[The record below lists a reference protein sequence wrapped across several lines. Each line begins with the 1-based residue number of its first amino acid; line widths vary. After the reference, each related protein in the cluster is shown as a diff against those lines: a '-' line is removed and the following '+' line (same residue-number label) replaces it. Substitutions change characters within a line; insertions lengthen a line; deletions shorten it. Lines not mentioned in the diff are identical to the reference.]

1 MTGFES
7 LRRTADRLRRP
18 EHTGENRCLPCTALN
33 AAIVGVAAFAL
44 SRRNRPLGVLALA
57 AGAALI
63 SLRGYVV
70 PGTPRFAPALVDP
83 LPVEFDHGPSAGV
96 ESGLTADVKS
106 GSTADVESDSLAD
119 DRDPE
124 AMMAALV
131 DADVI
136 APDGDQLYL
145 DDAFRAAW
153 EDRMAELR
161 ALSGRELAARTAAAS
176 HDSVEGEFHGE
187 RVLLA
192 GDRDAWLSRAVAIA
206 ETAAIETL
214 ADRDLSHELRVQA
227 AEPLRTFVRT
237 CPVCGGDVTDTTL
250 RNCCGGPGGVSG
262 NPERPVRACADCD
275 AVVFADLS

>member
-96 ESGLTADVKS
+96 ESG
-106 GSTADVESDSLAD
+106 STADVESDSLAD

-124 AMMAALV
+124 ATMAALV

-153 EDRMAELR
+153 EDRMA
-161 ALSGRELAARTAAAS
+161 
-176 HDSVEGEFHGE
+176 
-187 RVLLA
+187 
-192 GDRDAWLSRAVAIA
+192 
-206 ETAAIETL
+206 
-214 ADRDLSHELRVQA
+214 
-227 AEPLRTFVRT
+227 
-237 CPVCGGDVTDTTL
+237 
-250 RNCCGGPGGVSG
+250 
-262 NPERPVRACADCD
+262 
-275 AVVFADLS
+275 

>member
-1 MTGFES
+1 MIRFES
-7 LRRTADRLRRP
+7 LRRTADGLRRP
-18 EHTGENRCLPCTALN
+18 EYTGENRCLPCTVLN

-44 SRRNRPLGVLALA
+44 SRRNRPLGFLALA

-83 LPVEFDHGPSAGV
+83 LPVAFGHESPTGV
-96 ESGLTADVKS
+96 ESG
-106 GSTADVESDSLAD
+106 SLAD

-124 AMMAALV
+124 AMMTALV
-131 DADVI
+131 EAGVVE
-136 APDGDQLYL
+136 PDGDRLYL
-145 DDAFRAAW
+145 DDAFQTAF

-161 ALSGRELAARTAAAS
+161 DLPGEELAARTAAAS
-176 HDSVEGEFHGE
+176 HSSVEGEFHDE

-192 GDRDAWLSRAVAIA
+192 GDWDAWLSPAVAIA
-206 ETAAIETL
+206 ETAAVETL
-214 ADRDLSHELRVQA
+214 ADQGISHDLRVQA
-227 AEPLRTFVRT
+227 AEPLRTFVST

-275 AVVFADLS
+275 AVVFTDMS

>member
-18 EHTGENRCLPCTALN
+18 EYTGENRCLPCTVLN
-33 AAIVGVAAFAL
+33 AAIVGVAAIAL
-44 SRRNRPLGVLALA
+44 SRRNRPLGVLALV

-70 PGTPRFAPALVDP
+70 PGTPQFAPALVEP
-83 LPVEFDHGPSAGV
+83 LPVEVGHESPAGV
-96 ESGLTADVKS
+96 ESG
-106 GSTADVESDSLAD
+106 SLAD

-131 DADVI
+131 EADVI
-136 APDGDQLYL
+136 VPDGDQLYL
-145 DDAFRAAW
+145 DDAFQTAW
-153 EDRMAELR
+153 EERMAELR
-161 ALSGRELAARTAAAS
+161 DLSGAELAARTAAVS
-176 HDSVEGEFHGE
+176 HDSVEGSYHDG

-192 GDRDAWLSRAVAIA
+192 GNRDAWLSQAVAIA
-206 ETAAIETL
+206 ETAAVETL
-214 ADRDLSHELRVQA
+214 ADRGLSHEVRVQA